1 MPTRRVLLLLP
12 LALGA
17 CASLPGG
24 QPLNVLLVG
33 VESLGGEG
41 FELRLAVKLRIQN
54 PNATAIDYDGVSL
67 DLEVRGLD
75 FASGVSDAAGSV
87 PRFGEAVL
95 TVPVTVSAF
104 SAVRQAIDG
113 FTDGKPIDKVPY
125 VLRGKLS
132 TGAMGSVP
140 FNDEGTLKWPGSKS
154 SAGK

>member
-12 LALGA
+12 LAVGA
-17 CASLPGG
+17 CASLSGG

-95 TVPVTVSAF
+95 TVPVSVSAAAMLKQAY
-104 SAVRQAIDG
+104 SAIRGERGPIEFVAKGRLAGGPLGGVR
-113 FTDGKPIDKVPY
+113 FVS
-125 VLRGKLS
+125 RGR
-132 TGAMGSVP
+132 
-140 FNDEGTLKWPGSKS
+140 FDWP
-154 SAGK
+154 AAP